1 MSSAMPKRQ
10 EIDVQLTWDTNLI
23 FPTDAAYSESLLTYK
38 QEVAAFE
45 ATFKGK
51 LTNLDTIVAA
61 LTAYEQL
68 VILDSRLSHYAT
80 LPLEVDKMNSQLA
93 RLANDYEATNAV
105 TQPQLSFLTTELG
118 LLPQELLEEVSK
130 SQPQWASFIADIIR
144 QKPYQLDPLQEEI
157 LATLTPTFSQP
168 YTNYGTTKFEDM
180 TFADFEAG
188 GVTYGNSYVLFE
200 NDYEISHDTDIRRKS
215 ADSFY
220 ATLRRYKN
228 TTAATYLSHIKNEQI
243 LARLRGFDST
253 IDYLLHQQNVS
264 RDLFDRQI
272 DVIMKELAPH
282 MRRYVKLVAKAHG
295 LDTITHADLKISLP
309 SAFNQRIT
317 PEESK
322 QFLIDC
328 LGILGTD
335 YVQMIE
341 ESFDK
346 RWIDFAQNEG
356 KATGGFCATLYDGPS
371 YILLSWTG
379 LMNEVLVLAHELG
392 HAGHFQLA
400 KKQSVLN
407 YEPSLYFIEA
417 PSTANEVLTCNTLL
431 KNNSNPDFQA
441 YLISELISRTYFHNM
456 VTHLL
461 EAAFQREVYTRLDR
475 DEYLN
480 GDILCQIKLDVIKQ
494 FWGEDFAIGED
505 AGLIWMRQPHYYI
518 GLYPYTY
525 SAGLTIGTAM
535 AKQLEEN
542 PEEVVE
548 KWLETLSLGASLS
561 AQDLAKHA
569 GVDVS
574 TDKPLKDTI
583 AYVGSLVD
591 KLEQLVTPS

>member
-1 MSSAMPKRQ
+1 MTTAIPKRQ
-10 EIDVQLTWDTNLI
+10 DVHADLKWDTSLIYATKDTFRQALKEYQEQVANFETQFKGQLT
-23 FPTDAAYSESLLTYK
+23 S
-38 QEVAAFE
+38 VA
-45 ATFKGK
+45 
-51 LTNLDTIVAA
+51 TIVEA
-61 LTAYEQL
+61 LQVYEDL
-68 VILDSRLSHYAT
+68 LRIDSRLLHYAF
-80 LPLEVDKMNSQLA
+80 LNLDVDKMNTELA
-93 RLANDYEATNAV
+93 TLSNEYDLASAV
-105 TQPQLSFLTTELG
+105 IRTQLSFIETELG
-118 LLPQELLEEVSK
+118 LQTDDLLKEVIAQKPEWTSFLENIIRTKPHQLPQ
-130 SQPQWASFIADIIR
+130 
-144 QKPYQLDPLQEEI
+144 LQEEL
-157 LATLTPTFSQP
+157 LANLAPTFQQAYS
-168 YTNYGTTKFEDM
+168 NYETTKFEDM
-180 TFADFEAG
+180 TFDSFEAG
-188 GVTYGNSYVLFE
+188 GKTYPNSYVLFE
-200 NDYEISHDTDIRRKS
+200 NDYEMSHDTELRRKS
-215 ADSFY
+215 AESFY
-220 ATLRRYKN
+220 ATLRKYKN
-228 TTAATYLSHIKNEQI
+228 TTAANYLAHVKKEQI
-243 LARLRGFDST
+243 EAKLRGFDST
-253 IDYLLHQQNVS
+253 IDYLLFQQNIS

-282 MRRYVKLVAKAHG
+282 MRRYVKLMAKAHG
-295 LDTITHADLKISLP
+295 LEKITHADLKISLP
-309 SAFNQRIT
+309 SEHNQRIT

-328 LGILGTD
+328 LGFLGED
-335 YVQMIE
+335 YVKMIE
-341 ESFDK
+341 RAFDE

-356 KATGGFCATLYDGPS
+356 KSTGGYCATLYDGPS

-400 KKQSVLN
+400 KKQSILN

-431 KNNSNPDFQA
+431 KNNDDPDFKA

-461 EAAFQREVYTRLDR
+461 EAALQREVYTRMDN

-480 GDILCQIKLDVIKQ
+480 GDILCDIKLNLLKE
-494 FWGEDFAIGED
+494 FWGEDFEIGED
-505 AGLIWMRQPHYYI
+505 AGLIWMRQPHYYM

-542 PEEVVE
+542 PEKVVAT
-548 KWLETLSLGASLS
+548 WLETLSLGASLS
-561 AQDLAKHA
+561 AQELAQHA

-591 KLEQLVTPS
+591 QLETLI

>member
-1 MSSAMPKRQ
+1 MSTAMPKRH
-10 EIDVQLTWDTNLI
+10 EIDVQLTWNTNLI
-23 FPTDAAYSESLLTYK
+23 FPDNQAYKDALATYK
-38 QEVAAFE
+38 KQVENFE
-45 ATFKGK
+45 ASYKGK
-51 LTNLDTIVAA
+51 LTTLETIVAA
-61 LTAYEQL
+61 LKEYEGL
-68 VILDSRLSHYAT
+68 AILESKLSHYAF
-80 LPLEVDKMNSQLA
+80 LPLEVDKMNTELA
-93 RLANDYEATNAV
+93 SLSNDFDLTIAYTI
-105 TQPQLSFLTTELG
+105 PKLSFLHTELS
-118 LLPQELLEEVSK
+118 LLDQDVLESVITD
-130 SQPQWASFIADIIR
+130 QPQWKSYIQNIIR
-144 QKPYQLDPLQEEI
+144 QKPYQLHPLQEEL
-157 LATLTPTFSQP
+157 LANFAPTFGQP
-168 YTNYGTTKFEDM
+168 YNNYGVTKFEDM
-180 TFADFEAG
+180 TFDSFEANG
-188 GVTYGNSYVLFE
+188 ETLGNSYVLFE
-200 NDYEISHDTDIRRKS
+200 NDYELSHDTEIRRNS
-215 ADSFY
+215 AAGFY
-220 ATLRRYKN
+220 STLKKYKN

-243 LARLRGFDST
+243 EARLRGFDNT
-253 IDYLLHQQNVS
+253 IDFLLHSQNIS

-295 LDTITHADLKISLP
+295 LDKITHADLKISLP
-309 SAFNQRIT
+309 SEYNQRIT

-328 LGILGTD
+328 LGILGED
-335 YVQMIE
+335 YVKMIE
-341 ESFDK
+341 QSFDE

-400 KKQSVLN
+400 KKQSVLS

-431 KNNSNPDFQA
+431 KKDQDPGFQA

-461 EAAFQREVYTRLDR
+461 EAAFQREVYTRLDN

-480 GDILCQIKLDVIKQ
+480 GDILCQIKLDIIKE
-494 FWGEDFAIGED
+494 FWGDDFEIGDD

-574 TDKPLKDTI
+574 TDQPLKETI
-583 AYVGSLVD
+583 AYVGSLID
-591 KLEQLVTPS
+591 KLESLI

>member
-1 MSSAMPKRQ
+1 MTNAMPKRQ
-10 EIDVQLTWDTNLI
+10 EIDVHLTWDTSLI
-23 FPTDAAYSESLLTYK
+23 YPSQQAY
-38 QEVAAFE
+38 QE
-45 ATFKGK
+45 
-51 LTNLDTIVAA
+51 A
-61 LTAYEQL
+61 LTAYKIQVEQFENNYKDKL
-68 VILDSRLSHYAT
+68 TSIEVIIQALKEYERIQTINSKLSHYAF
-80 LPLEVDKMNSQLA
+80 LNLDVDKMNADLA
-93 RLANDYEATNAV
+93 SLANDYQVTIATSYPKIAFLQ
-105 TQPQLSFLTTELG
+105 TQLT
-118 LLPQELLEEVSK
+118 LLDETLLNQVSAK
-130 SQPQWASFIADIIR
+130 EPQWTSYIKEIIR
-144 QKPYQLDPLQEEI
+144 QKPHQLHPLQEEV
-157 LATLTPTFSQP
+157 LANFAPSFEQP
-168 YTNYGTTKFEDM
+168 YRNYETTKFEDM
-180 TFADFEAG
+180 TFDNFIANG
-188 GVTYGNSYVLFE
+188 QSYGNSYVLFE
-200 NDYEISHDTDIRRKS
+200 NDYEISHDSELRRNA

-220 ATLRRYKN
+220 STLRKYKN
-228 TTAATYLSHIKNEQI
+228 TTAADYLSHIKNEQI
-243 LARLRGFDST
+243 KAKLRGFDST
-253 IDYLLHQQNVS
+253 IDYLLFGQNVS

-282 MRRYVKLVAKAHG
+282 MRRYVKLVAKAHD

-309 SAFNQRIT
+309 SDFNQRIT

-328 LGILGTD
+328 LGILGAD
-335 YVQMIE
+335 YIKMIE
-341 ESFDK
+341 QAFEE

-356 KATGGFCATLYDGPS
+356 KATGGYCATLYDGPS

-400 KKQSVLN
+400 KKQSILN

-431 KNNSNPDFQA
+431 KQNQDPAFQA

-461 EAAFQREVYTRLDR
+461 EAAFQREVYTRLDK

-480 GDILCQIKLDVIKQ
+480 GDILCQIKLDIIKE
-494 FWGEDFAIGED
+494 FWGEDFEIGDD
-505 AGLIWMRQPHYYI
+505 AGLIWMRQPHYYM

-535 AKQLEEN
+535 AKQLEEQ
-542 PEEVVE
+542 PKAVVG

-591 KLEQLVTPS
+591 KLEELI

>member
-1 MSSAMPKRQ
+1 MTNAMPKRQ
-10 EIDVQLTWDTNLI
+10 DIDASLTWDTSLI
-23 FPTDAAYSESLLTYK
+23 YPSHQAYQEALAAYKVQVEQFEHHYK
-38 QEVAAFE
+38 D
-45 ATFKGK
+45 K
-51 LTNLDTIVAA
+51 LTSVEVVIEA
-61 LTAYEQL
+61 LKEYEA
-68 VILDSRLSHYAT
+68 IRIIDSKLSHYAF
-80 LPLEVDKMNSQLA
+80 LNLDVDKMNTELAALANEYQITMATSYPKVAFLQTQLA
-93 RLANDYEATNAV
+93 
-105 TQPQLSFLTTELG
+105 
-118 LLPQELLEEVSK
+118 LLEDDMLSQVSAK
-130 SQPQWASFIADIIR
+130 EPQWTSYINDILR
-144 QKPYQLDPLQEEI
+144 QKPHQLHPLQEEL
-157 LATLTPTFSQP
+157 LANFAPTFEQP
-168 YTNYGTTKFEDM
+168 YRQYETTKFEDM
-180 TFADFEAG
+180 TFDNFTANG
-188 GVTYGNSYVLFE
+188 QSYGNSYVLFE
-200 NDYEISHDTDIRRKS
+200 NDYEISHDTEIRRN
-215 ADSFY
+215 AAASFY
-220 ATLRRYKN
+220 STLKKYKN
-228 TTAATYLSHIKNEQI
+228 TTAADYLSHIKNEQI
-243 LARLRGFDST
+243 EARLRGFNST
-253 IDYLLHQQNVS
+253 IDYLLFSQHVS

-309 SAFNQRIT
+309 SDFNQRIT

-328 LGILGTD
+328 LGILGDD
-335 YVQMIE
+335 YIKMIE
-341 ESFDK
+341 QAFDE

-356 KATGGFCATLYDGPS
+356 KATGGYCATLYDGPS

-407 YEPSLYFIEA
+407 YDPSLYFIEA

-431 KNNSNPDFQA
+431 KQNQDPAFQA

-480 GDILCQIKLDVIKQ
+480 GEILCQIKLDIIRE
-494 FWGEDFAIGED
+494 FWGQDFEIGEE

-542 PEEVVE
+542 PEAVVE

-574 TDKPLKDTI
+574 TDKPLRDTI

-591 KLEQLVTPS
+591 RLEELM

>member
-1 MSSAMPKRQ
+1 MTNAMPKRQ
-10 EIDVQLTWDTNLI
+10 EIDAQLTWDTSLI
-23 FPTDAAYSESLLTYK
+23 YPSHKAYQEGLAAYKAQVEQFENDYK
-38 QEVAAFE
+38 D
-45 ATFKGK
+45 K
-51 LTNLDTIVAA
+51 LTSAEMIIKALKEYEVISTIN
-61 LTAYEQL
+61 
-68 VILDSRLSHYAT
+68 SKLSHYA
-80 LPLEVDKMNSQLA
+80 LLNLDVDKMNTELAALANEYEVTMASSYPKVAFLSTQLA
-93 RLANDYEATNAV
+93 LLDEAV
-105 TQPQLSFLTTELG
+105 LR
-118 LLPQELLEEVSK
+118 EVSAK
-130 SQPQWASFIADIIR
+130 EPQWTSYIEDILR
-144 QKPYQLDPLQEEI
+144 QKPHQLHPLQEEL
-157 LATLTPTFSQP
+157 LANFAPTFAQS
-168 YTNYGTTKFEDM
+168 YRNYETTKFEDM
-180 TFADFEAG
+180 TFENFTANG
-188 GVTYGNSYVLFE
+188 QSYGNSYVLFE
-200 NDYEISHDTDIRRKS
+200 NDYEISHDTEIRRNS
-215 ADSFY
+215 AASFY
-220 ATLRRYKN
+220 STLRKYKN
-228 TTAATYLSHIKNEQI
+228 TTAADYLSHIKNEQI
-243 LARLRGFDST
+243 EAKLRGFDST
-253 IDYLLHQQNVS
+253 IDFLLHSQNVS

-295 LDTITHADLKISLP
+295 LDKITHADLKISLP
-309 SAFNQRIT
+309 SDFNQRIT

-328 LGILGTD
+328 LGILGED
-335 YVQMIE
+335 YVKMIE
-341 ESFDK
+341 QAFDE

-356 KATGGFCATLYDGPS
+356 KATGGYCATLYDGPS

-400 KKQSVLN
+400 KKQSILN
-407 YEPSLYFIEA
+407 YDPSLYFIEA

-431 KNNSNPDFQA
+431 KQNQDPAFQA

-461 EAAFQREVYTRLDR
+461 EAAFQREVYTRLDN

-480 GDILCQIKLDVIKQ
+480 GDILCQIKLDIIKE
-494 FWGEDFAIGED
+494 FWGEDFEIGED
-505 AGLIWMRQPHYYI
+505 AGLIWMRQPHYYM

-542 PEEVVE
+542 PEAVVE
-548 KWLETLSLGASLS
+548 TWLETLSLGASLS
-561 AQDLAKHA
+561 AQELAKHA

-591 KLEQLVTPS
+591 KLEKLV

>member
-1 MSSAMPKRQ
+1 MSQAMPKRH

-23 FPTDAAYSESLLTYK
+23 FPDNQAYKDALASYKEQVEKFEKTYK
-38 QEVAAFE
+38 GQLIEKAS
-45 ATFKGK
+45 
-51 LTNLDTIVAA
+51 IVAA
-61 LTAYEQL
+61 LKEYEDL
-68 VILDSRLSHYAT
+68 SILLSKLDHYAF
-80 LPLEVDKMNSQLA
+80 LPLEVDKMNTELA
-93 RLANDYEATNAV
+93 SLANEYELVRAFAI
-105 TQPQLSFLTTELG
+105 PKLSFLDTELG
-118 LLPQELLEEVSK
+118 LLDEAVLNNLIAE
-130 SQPQWASFIADIIR
+130 QPQWKAFFEAIIR
-144 QKPYQLDPLQEEI
+144 QKPHQLHPLQEEL
-157 LATLTPTFSQP
+157 LANFAPTFGQP
-168 YTNYGTTKFEDM
+168 YNNYGVTKFEDM
-180 TFADFEAG
+180 TFENFEANG
-188 GVTYGNSYVLFE
+188 QTLGNSYVLFE
-200 NDYEISHDTDIRRKS
+200 NDYELSHDTEIRRNS
-215 ADSFY
+215 AAGFY
-220 ATLRRYKN
+220 STLKKYKN

-243 LARLRGFDST
+243 EARLRGFDNT
-253 IDYLLHQQNVS
+253 IDYLLHRQNVS

-295 LDTITHADLKISLP
+295 LEKITHADLKISLP
-309 SAFNQRIT
+309 SEFNQRIT

-328 LGILGTD
+328 LGILGDD
-335 YVQMIE
+335 YVKMIE
-341 ESFDK
+341 RSFDE

-400 KKQSVLN
+400 KKQSILS
-407 YEPSLYFIEA
+407 YDPSLYFIEA

-431 KNNSNPDFQA
+431 KNNQDPGFQA

-461 EAAFQREVYTRLDR
+461 EAAFQREVYTRLDNE
-475 DEYLN
+475 EYLN
-480 GDILCQIKLDVIKQ
+480 GDILCQIKLDVIKE
-494 FWGEDFAIGED
+494 FWGEDFEIGDD

-542 PEEVVE
+542 PEEVVD

-574 TDKPLKDTI
+574 TDQPLKETI

-591 KLEQLVTPS
+591 KLESLV

>member
-1 MSSAMPKRQ
+1 MTNAMPKRQ
-10 EIDVQLTWDTNLI
+10 DIDASLTWDTSLI
-23 FPTDAAYSESLLTYK
+23 YPSHQAYQEALAAYKVQVEQFEHHYK
-38 QEVAAFE
+38 D
-45 ATFKGK
+45 K
-51 LTNLDTIVAA
+51 LTSVEVVIEA
-61 LTAYEQL
+61 LKEYEA
-68 VILDSRLSHYAT
+68 IRITDSKLSHYAF
-80 LPLEVDKMNSQLA
+80 LNLDVDKMNTELAALANEYQITMATSYPKVAFLQTQLA
-93 RLANDYEATNAV
+93 
-105 TQPQLSFLTTELG
+105 
-118 LLPQELLEEVSK
+118 LLEDDMLSQVSAK
-130 SQPQWASFIADIIR
+130 EPQWTSYINDILR
-144 QKPYQLDPLQEEI
+144 QKPHQLHPLQEEL
-157 LATLTPTFSQP
+157 LANFAPTFEQP
-168 YTNYGTTKFEDM
+168 YRQYETTKFEDM
-180 TFADFEAG
+180 TFDNFTANG
-188 GVTYGNSYVLFE
+188 QSYGNSYVLFE
-200 NDYEISHDTDIRRKS
+200 NDYEISHDTEIRRN
-215 ADSFY
+215 AAASFY
-220 ATLRRYKN
+220 STLKKYKN
-228 TTAATYLSHIKNEQI
+228 TTAADYLSHIKNEQI
-243 LARLRGFDST
+243 EARLRGFNST
-253 IDYLLHQQNVS
+253 IDYLLFSQHVS

-309 SAFNQRIT
+309 SDFNQRIT

-328 LGILGTD
+328 LGILGDD
-335 YVQMIE
+335 YIKMIE
-341 ESFDK
+341 QAFDE

-356 KATGGFCATLYDGPS
+356 KATGGYCATLYDGPS

-407 YEPSLYFIEA
+407 YDPSLYFIEA

-431 KNNSNPDFQA
+431 KQNQDPAFQA

-480 GDILCQIKLDVIKQ
+480 GEILCQIKLDIIRE
-494 FWGEDFAIGED
+494 FWGQDFEIGEE

-542 PEEVVE
+542 PEAVVE

-574 TDKPLKDTI
+574 TDKPLRDTI

-591 KLEQLVTPS
+591 RLEELM

>member
-1 MSSAMPKRQ
+1 MTNAMPKRQ
-10 EIDVQLTWDTNLI
+10 DIDASLTWDTSLI
-23 FPTDAAYSESLLTYK
+23 YPSHQAYQKALAAYKVQVEQFEHHYK
-38 QEVAAFE
+38 D
-45 ATFKGK
+45 K
-51 LTNLDTIVAA
+51 LTSVEVVIEA
-61 LTAYEQL
+61 LKEYEA
-68 VILDSRLSHYAT
+68 IRITDSKLSHYAF
-80 LPLEVDKMNSQLA
+80 LNLDVDKMNTELAALANEYQITMATSYPKVAFLQTQLA
-93 RLANDYEATNAV
+93 
-105 TQPQLSFLTTELG
+105 
-118 LLPQELLEEVSK
+118 LLEDDMLSQVSAK
-130 SQPQWASFIADIIR
+130 EPQWTSYINDILR
-144 QKPYQLDPLQEEI
+144 QKPHQLHPLQEEL
-157 LATLTPTFSQP
+157 LANFAPTFEQP
-168 YTNYGTTKFEDM
+168 YRQYETTKFEDM
-180 TFADFEAG
+180 TFDNFTANG
-188 GVTYGNSYVLFE
+188 QSYGNSYVLFE
-200 NDYEISHDTDIRRKS
+200 NDYEISHDTEIRRN
-215 ADSFY
+215 AAASFY
-220 ATLRRYKN
+220 STLKKYKN
-228 TTAATYLSHIKNEQI
+228 TTAADYLSHIKNEQI
-243 LARLRGFDST
+243 EARLRGFNST
-253 IDYLLHQQNVS
+253 IDYLLFSQHVS

-309 SAFNQRIT
+309 SDFNQRIT

-328 LGILGTD
+328 LGILGDD
-335 YVQMIE
+335 YIKMIE
-341 ESFDK
+341 QAFDE

-356 KATGGFCATLYDGPS
+356 KATGGYCATLYDGPS

-407 YEPSLYFIEA
+407 YDPSLYFIEA

-431 KNNSNPDFQA
+431 KQNQDPAFQA

-480 GDILCQIKLDVIKQ
+480 GEILCQIKLDIIRE
-494 FWGEDFAIGED
+494 FWGQDFEIGEE

-542 PEEVVE
+542 PEAVVE

-574 TDKPLKDTI
+574 TDKPLRDTI

-591 KLEQLVTPS
+591 RLEELM

>member
-1 MSSAMPKRQ
+1 MSQAMPKRH

-23 FPTDAAYSESLLTYK
+23 FPDNQAYKDALASYKEQVEKFEKTYK
-38 QEVAAFE
+38 GQ
-45 ATFKGK
+45 
-51 LTNLDTIVAA
+51 LTEKASIVAA
-61 LTAYEQL
+61 LKEYEDL
-68 VILDSRLSHYAT
+68 SILLGKLDHYAF
-80 LPLEVDKMNSQLA
+80 LPLEVDKMNTELA
-93 RLANDYEATNAV
+93 SLANEYELVRAFAI
-105 TQPQLSFLTTELG
+105 PKLSFLDTELG
-118 LLPQELLEEVSK
+118 LLDEAVLNDLIAE
-130 SQPQWASFIADIIR
+130 QPQWKAFFEAIIR
-144 QKPYQLDPLQEEI
+144 QKPHQLHPLQEEL
-157 LATLTPTFSQP
+157 LANFAPTFDQP
-168 YTNYGTTKFEDM
+168 YNNYGVTKFEDM
-180 TFADFEAG
+180 TFDSFEANG
-188 GVTYGNSYVLFE
+188 QTYGNSYVLFE
-200 NDYEISHDTDIRRKS
+200 NDYEISHDTEIRRNS
-215 ADSFY
+215 AAGFY
-220 ATLRRYKN
+220 NTLKKYKN

-243 LARLRGFDST
+243 EARLRGFDTT
-253 IDYLLHQQNVS
+253 IDYLLHRQNVS

-295 LDTITHADLKISLP
+295 LEKITHADLKISLP
-309 SAFNQRIT
+309 SEFNQRIT

-328 LGILGTD
+328 LGILGDD
-335 YVQMIE
+335 YVKMIE
-341 ESFDK
+341 RSFDE

-400 KKQSVLN
+400 KKQSILS
-407 YEPSLYFIEA
+407 YDPSLYFIEA

-431 KNNSNPDFQA
+431 KNNQDPGFQA

-461 EAAFQREVYTRLDR
+461 EAAFQREVYTRLDN

-480 GDILCQIKLDVIKQ
+480 GDILCQIKLDVIKE
-494 FWGEDFAIGED
+494 FWGEDFEIGDD

-574 TDKPLKDTI
+574 TDQPLKETI

-591 KLEQLVTPS
+591 KLESLV

>member
-1 MSSAMPKRQ
+1 MSQAMPKRH

-23 FPTDAAYSESLLTYK
+23 FPDNQAYKDALASYKEQVEKFEKTYK
-38 QEVAAFE
+38 GQ
-45 ATFKGK
+45 
-51 LTNLDTIVAA
+51 LTEKASIVAA
-61 LTAYEQL
+61 LKEYEDL
-68 VILDSRLSHYAT
+68 SILLSKLDHYAF
-80 LPLEVDKMNSQLA
+80 LPLEVDKMNTELA
-93 RLANDYEATNAV
+93 SLANEYELVRAFAI
-105 TQPQLSFLTTELG
+105 PKLSFLDTELG
-118 LLPQELLEEVSK
+118 LLDEAVLNNLIAE
-130 SQPQWASFIADIIR
+130 QPQWKAFFEAIIR
-144 QKPYQLDPLQEEI
+144 QKPHQLHPLQEEL
-157 LATLTPTFSQP
+157 LANFAPTFGQP
-168 YTNYGTTKFEDM
+168 YNNYGVTKFEDM
-180 TFADFEAG
+180 TFENFEANG
-188 GVTYGNSYVLFE
+188 QTLGNSYVLFE
-200 NDYEISHDTDIRRKS
+200 NDYELSHDTEIRRNS
-215 ADSFY
+215 AAGFY
-220 ATLRRYKN
+220 STLKKYKN

-243 LARLRGFDST
+243 EARLRGFDNT
-253 IDYLLHQQNVS
+253 IDFLLHRQNVS

-295 LDTITHADLKISLP
+295 LDKITHADLKISLP
-309 SAFNQRIT
+309 SEYNQRIT

-328 LGILGTD
+328 LGILGED
-335 YVQMIE
+335 YVKMIE
-341 ESFDK
+341 QSFDE

-400 KKQSVLN
+400 KKQSILS
-407 YEPSLYFIEA
+407 YDPSLYFIEA

-431 KNNSNPDFQA
+431 KNNQDPGFQA

-461 EAAFQREVYTRLDR
+461 EAAFQREVYTRLDN

-480 GDILCQIKLDVIKQ
+480 GDILCQIKLDVIKE
-494 FWGEDFAIGED
+494 FWGEDFEIGDD

-561 AQDLAKHA
+561 AQELAKHA

-574 TDKPLKDTI
+574 TDQPLKETI

-591 KLEQLVTPS
+591 KLGSLV

>member
-1 MSSAMPKRQ
+1 MSTAMPKRH
-10 EIDVQLTWDTNLI
+10 EIDVQLTWNTNLI
-23 FPTDAAYSESLLTYK
+23 FPDNQAYKDALATYK
-38 QEVAAFE
+38 KQVENFE
-45 ATFKGK
+45 ASYKGK
-51 LTNLDTIVAA
+51 LTTLETIVAA
-61 LTAYEQL
+61 LKEYEGL
-68 VILDSRLSHYAT
+68 AILESKLSHYAF
-80 LPLEVDKMNSQLA
+80 LPLEVDKMNTELA
-93 RLANDYEATNAV
+93 SLSNDFDLTIAYTI
-105 TQPQLSFLTTELG
+105 PKLSFLHTELS
-118 LLPQELLEEVSK
+118 LLDQDVLESVITD
-130 SQPQWASFIADIIR
+130 QPQWKSYIQNIIR
-144 QKPYQLDPLQEEI
+144 QKPYQLHPLQEEL
-157 LATLTPTFSQP
+157 LANFAPTFGQP
-168 YTNYGTTKFEDM
+168 YNNYGVTKFEDM
-180 TFADFEAG
+180 TFDSFEANG
-188 GVTYGNSYVLFE
+188 ETLRNSYVLFE
-200 NDYEISHDTDIRRKS
+200 NDYELSHDTEIRHNS
-215 ADSFY
+215 AAGFY
-220 ATLRRYKN
+220 STLKKYKN

-243 LARLRGFDST
+243 EARLRGFDNT
-253 IDYLLHQQNVS
+253 IDFLLHSQNVS

-282 MRRYVKLVAKAHG
+282 MRRYVKLVANAHG
-295 LDTITHADLKISLP
+295 LDKITHADLKISLP
-309 SAFNQRIT
+309 SEYNQRIT

-328 LGILGTD
+328 LGILGED
-335 YVQMIE
+335 YVKMIE
-341 ESFDK
+341 QSFDE

-400 KKQSVLN
+400 KKQSVLS

-431 KNNSNPDFQA
+431 KNNQDPGFQA

-461 EAAFQREVYTRLDR
+461 EAAFQREVYTRLDN

-480 GDILCQIKLDVIKQ
+480 GDILCQIKLDIIKE
-494 FWGEDFAIGED
+494 FWGEDFEIGDD

-574 TDKPLKDTI
+574 TDQPLKETI

-591 KLEQLVTPS
+591 KLESLI

>member
-1 MSSAMPKRQ
+1 MSTAMPKRH
-10 EIDVQLTWDTNLI
+10 EIDVQLTWNTNLI
-23 FPTDAAYSESLLTYK
+23 FPDNQAYKDALATYK
-38 QEVAAFE
+38 KQVENFE
-45 ATFKGK
+45 ASYKGK
-51 LTNLDTIVAA
+51 LTTLETIVAA
-61 LTAYEQL
+61 LKEYEGL
-68 VILDSRLSHYAT
+68 AILESKLSHYAF
-80 LPLEVDKMNSQLA
+80 LPLEVDKMNTELA
-93 RLANDYEATNAV
+93 SLSNDFDLTIAYTI
-105 TQPQLSFLTTELG
+105 PKLSFLHTELS
-118 LLPQELLEEVSK
+118 LLDQDVLESVITD
-130 SQPQWASFIADIIR
+130 QPQWKSYIQNIIR
-144 QKPYQLDPLQEEI
+144 QKPYQLHPLQEEL
-157 LATLTPTFSQP
+157 LANFAPTFGQP
-168 YTNYGTTKFEDM
+168 YNNYGVTKFEDM
-180 TFADFEAG
+180 TFDSFEANG
-188 GVTYGNSYVLFE
+188 ETLGNSYVLFE
-200 NDYEISHDTDIRRKS
+200 NDYELSHDTEIRRNS
-215 ADSFY
+215 AAGFY
-220 ATLRRYKN
+220 STLKKYKN

-243 LARLRGFDST
+243 EARLRGFDNT
-253 IDYLLHQQNVS
+253 TDFLLHSQNVS

-295 LDTITHADLKISLP
+295 LDKITHADLKISLP
-309 SAFNQRIT
+309 SEYNQRIT

-328 LGILGTD
+328 LGILGED
-335 YVQMIE
+335 YVKMIE
-341 ESFDK
+341 QSFDE

-400 KKQSVLN
+400 KKQSVLS

-431 KNNSNPDFQA
+431 KNNQDPDFQA

-461 EAAFQREVYTRLDR
+461 EAAFQREVYTRLDN

-480 GDILCQIKLDVIKQ
+480 GDILCQIKLDIIKE
-494 FWGEDFAIGED
+494 FWGDDFEIGDD

-574 TDKPLKDTI
+574 TDQPLKETI

-591 KLEQLVTPS
+591 KLESLI

>member
-1 MSSAMPKRQ
+1 MSTAMPKRH
-10 EIDVQLTWDTNLI
+10 EIDVQLTWNTNLI
-23 FPTDAAYSESLLTYK
+23 FPDNQAYKDALATYK
-38 QEVAAFE
+38 KQVENFE
-45 ATFKGK
+45 ASYKGK
-51 LTNLDTIVAA
+51 LTTLETIVAA
-61 LTAYEQL
+61 LKEYEGL
-68 VILDSRLSHYAT
+68 AILESKLSHYAF
-80 LPLEVDKMNSQLA
+80 LPLEVDKMNTELA
-93 RLANDYEATNAV
+93 SLSNDFDLTIAYTI
-105 TQPQLSFLTTELG
+105 PKLSFLHTELS
-118 LLPQELLEEVSK
+118 LLDQDVLESVITD
-130 SQPQWASFIADIIR
+130 QPQWKSYIQNIIR
-144 QKPYQLDPLQEEI
+144 QKPYQLHPLQEEL
-157 LATLTPTFSQP
+157 LANFAPTFGQP
-168 YTNYGTTKFEDM
+168 YNNYGVTKFEDM
-180 TFADFEAG
+180 TFDSFEANG
-188 GVTYGNSYVLFE
+188 ETLRNNYVLFE
-200 NDYEISHDTDIRRKS
+200 NDYELSHDTEIRRNS
-215 ADSFY
+215 AAGFY
-220 ATLRRYKN
+220 STLKKYKN

-243 LARLRGFDST
+243 EARLRGFDNT
-253 IDYLLHQQNVS
+253 IDFLLHSQNVS

-295 LDTITHADLKISLP
+295 LDKITHADLKISLP
-309 SAFNQRIT
+309 SEYNQRIT

-328 LGILGTD
+328 LGILGED
-335 YVQMIE
+335 YVKMIE
-341 ESFDK
+341 QSFDE

-400 KKQSVLN
+400 KKQSVLS

-431 KNNSNPDFQA
+431 KNNQDPGFQA

-461 EAAFQREVYTRLDR
+461 EAAFQREVYTRLDN

-480 GDILCQIKLDVIKQ
+480 GDILCQIKLDIIKE
-494 FWGEDFAIGED
+494 FWGDDFEIGDD

-574 TDKPLKDTI
+574 TDQPLKETI

-591 KLEQLVTPS
+591 KLESLI

>member
-1 MSSAMPKRQ
+1 MSQAMPKRH

-23 FPTDAAYSESLLTYK
+23 FPDNQAYKDALASYKEQVEKFEKTYK
-38 QEVAAFE
+38 GQ
-45 ATFKGK
+45 
-51 LTNLDTIVAA
+51 LTEKASIVAA
-61 LTAYEQL
+61 LKEYEDL
-68 VILDSRLSHYAT
+68 SILLSKLDHYAF
-80 LPLEVDKMNSQLA
+80 LPLEVDKMNTELA
-93 RLANDYEATNAV
+93 SLANEYELVRAFAI
-105 TQPQLSFLTTELG
+105 PKLSFLDTELG
-118 LLPQELLEEVSK
+118 LLDEAVLNNLIAE
-130 SQPQWASFIADIIR
+130 QPQWKAFFEAIIR
-144 QKPYQLDPLQEEI
+144 QKPHQLHPLQEEL
-157 LATLTPTFSQP
+157 LANFAPTFGQP
-168 YTNYGTTKFEDM
+168 YNNYGVTKFEDM
-180 TFADFEAG
+180 TFENFEANG
-188 GVTYGNSYVLFE
+188 QTLGNSYVLFE
-200 NDYEISHDTDIRRKS
+200 NDYELSHDTEIRRNS
-215 ADSFY
+215 AAGFY
-220 ATLRRYKN
+220 STLKKYKN

-243 LARLRGFDST
+243 EARLRGFDNT
-253 IDYLLHQQNVS
+253 IDFLLHRQNVS

-295 LDTITHADLKISLP
+295 LDKITHADLKISLP
-309 SAFNQRIT
+309 SEYNQRIT

-328 LGILGTD
+328 LGILGED
-335 YVQMIE
+335 YVKMIE
-341 ESFDK
+341 QSFDE

-392 HAGHFQLA
+392 HAGHFQWA
-400 KKQSVLN
+400 KKQSVLS

-431 KNNSNPDFQA
+431 KNNQDPGFQA

-461 EAAFQREVYTRLDR
+461 EAAFQREVYTRLDN

-480 GDILCQIKLDVIKQ
+480 GDILCQIKLDVIKE
-494 FWGEDFAIGED
+494 FWGEDFEIGDD

-574 TDKPLKDTI
+574 TDQPLKETI

-591 KLEQLVTPS
+591 KLESLV

>member
-1 MSSAMPKRQ
+1 MSQAMPKRH

-23 FPTDAAYSESLLTYK
+23 FPDNQAYKDALASYKEQVEKFEKTYK
-38 QEVAAFE
+38 GQ
-45 ATFKGK
+45 
-51 LTNLDTIVAA
+51 LTEKASIVAA
-61 LTAYEQL
+61 LKEYEDL
-68 VILDSRLSHYAT
+68 SILLSKLDHYSF
-80 LPLEVDKMNSQLA
+80 LPLEVDKMNTELA
-93 RLANDYEATNAV
+93 SLANEYELVRAFAI
-105 TQPQLSFLTTELG
+105 PKLSFLDTELG
-118 LLPQELLEEVSK
+118 LLDEAVLKDLIAE
-130 SQPQWASFIADIIR
+130 QPQWKAFFEAIIR
-144 QKPYQLDPLQEEI
+144 QKPHQLHPLQEEL
-157 LATLTPTFSQP
+157 LANFVPTFGQP
-168 YTNYGTTKFEDM
+168 YNNYGVTKFEDM
-180 TFADFEAG
+180 TFDSFEANG
-188 GVTYGNSYVLFE
+188 QTYGNSYVLFE
-200 NDYEISHDTDIRRKS
+200 NDYEISHDTE
-215 ADSFY
+215 
-220 ATLRRYKN
+220 LRRNSAAGFYNTLKKYKN

-243 LARLRGFDST
+243 EARLRGFDTT
-253 IDYLLHQQNVS
+253 IDYLLHRQNVS

-295 LDTITHADLKISLP
+295 LEKITHADLKISLP
-309 SAFNQRIT
+309 SEFNQRIT

-328 LGILGTD
+328 LGILGED
-335 YVQMIE
+335 YVKMIE
-341 ESFDK
+341 QSFDE

-392 HAGHFQLA
+392 HAGHFQWA
-400 KKQSVLN
+400 KKQSVLS

-431 KNNSNPDFQA
+431 KNNQDPGFQA

-461 EAAFQREVYTRLDR
+461 EAAFQREVYTRLDN

-480 GDILCQIKLDVIKQ
+480 GDILCQIKLDVIKE
-494 FWGEDFAIGED
+494 FWGEDFEIGDD

-574 TDKPLKDTI
+574 TDQPLKETI

-591 KLEQLVTPS
+591 KLESLV

>member
-1 MSSAMPKRQ
+1 MTNAMPKRQ
-10 EIDVQLTWDTNLI
+10 EIDKKLTWDTSLI
-23 FPTDAAYSESLLTYK
+23 YKSPVEYRQALQDFKEMVSQFES
-38 QEVAAFE
+38 Q
-45 ATFKGK
+45 FKGK
-51 LTNLDTIVAA
+51 LTDSQTITSA
-61 LTAYEQL
+61 LKRFEECL
-68 VILDSRLSHYAT
+68 IVSSRLMHYSF
-80 LPLEVDKMNSQLA
+80 LKLDVDKMNVELA
-93 RLANDYEATNAV
+93 ALANECEIVFAETE
-105 TQPQLSFLTTELG
+105 PRFSFLETELG
-118 LLPQELLEEVSK
+118 LQDKNLLKQVISE
-130 SQPQWASFIADIIR
+130 QPQWTSYLENILR
-144 QKPYQLDPLQEEI
+144 QKPHQLTPDQEEL
-157 LATLTPTFSQP
+157 LANLAPTLRQAYNT
-168 YTNYGTTKFEDM
+168 YETTKFEDM
-180 TFADFEAG
+180 TFADFTANDQNFK
-188 GVTYGNSYVLFE
+188 NSYVLFE
-200 NDYEISHDTDIRRKS
+200 NDYEISHDTEIRRNS
-215 ADSFY
+215 AKSFY
-220 ATLRRYKN
+220 QTLRAYKN
-228 TTAATYLSHIKNEQI
+228 TTASTYLAHVKNEQI
-243 LARLRGFDST
+243 QAKLRGFDST
-253 IDYLLHQQNVS
+253 IDYLLFQQNVS

-272 DVIMKELAPH
+272 DVIMADLAPH
-282 MRRYVKLVAKAHG
+282 MRRFVKLMAKSHG
-295 LDTITHADLKISLP
+295 LENITHADLKISLP
-309 SAFNQRIT
+309 SDFNKRIT

-322 QFLIDC
+322 QFLMDC
-328 LGILGTD
+328 LGILGED
-335 YVQMIE
+335 YVKMIE
-341 ESFDK
+341 QSFDE

-356 KATGGFCATLYDGPS
+356 KATGGYCATLYDGPS

-400 KKQSVLN
+400 KKQSILN

-431 KNNSNPDFQA
+431 KQNADNPGFQS

-461 EAAFQREVYTRLDR
+461 EAAFQREVYTRMDN

-480 GDILCQIKLDVIKQ
+480 GDILCDIKLSILKE
-494 FWGEDFAIGED
+494 FWGEDFEIGED

-535 AKQLEEN
+535 AKQLEEK
-542 PEEVVE
+542 PEQVVE
-548 KWLETLSLGASLS
+548 TWLETLSLGASLS

-591 KLEQLVTPS
+591 QLEALI

>member
-1 MSSAMPKRQ
+1 MSTAMPKRH
-10 EIDVQLTWDTNLI
+10 EIDVQLTWNTNLI
-23 FPTDAAYSESLLTYK
+23 FPDNQAYKDALATYK
-38 QEVAAFE
+38 KQVENFE
-45 ATFKGK
+45 ASYKGK
-51 LTNLDTIVAA
+51 LTTLETIVVA
-61 LTAYEQL
+61 LKEYEGL
-68 VILDSRLSHYAT
+68 AILESKLSHYAF
-80 LPLEVDKMNSQLA
+80 LPLEVDKMNTELA
-93 RLANDYEATNAV
+93 SLSNDFDLTIAYTI
-105 TQPQLSFLTTELG
+105 PKLSFLHTELS
-118 LLPQELLEEVSK
+118 LLDQDVLESVITD
-130 SQPQWASFIADIIR
+130 QPQWKSYIQNIIR
-144 QKPYQLDPLQEEI
+144 QKPYQLHPLQEEL
-157 LATLTPTFSQP
+157 LANFAPTFGQP
-168 YTNYGTTKFEDM
+168 YNNYGVTKFEDM
-180 TFADFEAG
+180 TFDSFEANG
-188 GVTYGNSYVLFE
+188 ETLGNSYVLFE
-200 NDYEISHDTDIRRKS
+200 NDYELSHDTEIRRNS
-215 ADSFY
+215 AAGFY
-220 ATLRRYKN
+220 STLKKYKN

-243 LARLRGFDST
+243 EARLRGFDNT
-253 IDYLLHQQNVS
+253 IDFLLHSQNVS

-295 LDTITHADLKISLP
+295 LDKITHADLKISLP
-309 SAFNQRIT
+309 SEYNQRIT

-328 LGILGTD
+328 LGILGED
-335 YVQMIE
+335 YVKMIE
-341 ESFDK
+341 QSFDE

-400 KKQSVLN
+400 KKQSVLS

-431 KNNSNPDFQA
+431 KNNQDPGFQA

-461 EAAFQREVYTRLDR
+461 EAAFQREVYTRLDN

-480 GDILCQIKLDVIKQ
+480 GDILCQIKLDIIKE
-494 FWGEDFAIGED
+494 FWGDDFEIGDD
-505 AGLIWMRQPHYYI
+505 AGLTWMRQPHYYI

-574 TDKPLKDTI
+574 TDQPLKETI

-591 KLEQLVTPS
+591 KLESLI

>member
-1 MSSAMPKRQ
+1 MNM
-10 EIDVQLTWDTNLI
+10 EL
-23 FPTDAAYSESLLTYK
+23 
-38 QEVAAFE
+38 
-45 ATFKGK
+45 
-51 LTNLDTIVAA
+51 AA
-61 LTAYEQL
+61 L
-68 VILDSRLSHYAT
+68 
-80 LPLEVDKMNSQLA
+80 
-93 RLANDYEATNAV
+93 ANECEIVFAETE
-105 TQPQLSFLTTELG
+105 PRFSFLETELG
-118 LLPQELLEEVSK
+118 LQDENLLKQVISE
-130 SQPQWASFIADIIR
+130 QPQWTSYLENILR
-144 QKPYQLDPLQEEI
+144 QKPHQLTPDQEEL
-157 LATLTPTFSQP
+157 LANLAPTLRQAYNT
-168 YTNYGTTKFEDM
+168 YETTKFEDM
-180 TFADFEAG
+180 TFADFTANDQNFK
-188 GVTYGNSYVLFE
+188 NSYVLFE
-200 NDYEISHDTDIRRKS
+200 NDYEISHDTEIRRNS
-215 ADSFY
+215 AKSFY
-220 ATLRRYKN
+220 QTLRAYKN
-228 TTAATYLSHIKNEQI
+228 TTASTYLAHVKNEQI
-243 LARLRGFDST
+243 QAKLRGFDST
-253 IDYLLHQQNVS
+253 IDYLLFQQNVS

-272 DVIMKELAPH
+272 DVIMTDLAPH
-282 MRRYVKLVAKAHG
+282 MRRFVKLMAKSHG
-295 LDTITHADLKISLP
+295 LENITHADLKISLP
-309 SAFNQRIT
+309 SDFNKRIT

-322 QFLIDC
+322 QFLMDC
-328 LGILGTD
+328 LGILGED
-335 YVQMIE
+335 YVKMIE
-341 ESFDK
+341 QSFDE

-356 KATGGFCATLYDGPS
+356 KATGGYCATLYDGPS

-400 KKQSVLN
+400 KKQSILN

-431 KNNSNPDFQA
+431 KQNADNPGFQS

-461 EAAFQREVYTRLDR
+461 EAAFQREVYTRMDN

-480 GDILCQIKLDVIKQ
+480 GDILCDIKLSILKE
-494 FWGEDFAIGED
+494 FWGEDFEIGED

-535 AKQLEEN
+535 AKQLEEK
-542 PEEVVE
+542 PEQVVE
-548 KWLETLSLGASLS
+548 TWLETLSLGASLS

-591 KLEQLVTPS
+591 QLEALI

>member
-1 MSSAMPKRQ
+1 MSNAMPKRH
-10 EIDVQLTWDTNLI
+10 EIDVQLTWNTNLI
-23 FPTDAAYSESLLTYK
+23 FPDNLAYKDALATYK
-38 QEVAAFE
+38 KQVENFEVSY
-45 ATFKGK
+45 KGK
-51 LTNLDTIVAA
+51 LTTLETIVAA
-61 LTAYEQL
+61 LKEYEGL
-68 VILDSRLSHYAT
+68 AILESKLSHYAF
-80 LPLEVDKMNSQLA
+80 LPLEVDKMNTELA
-93 RLANDYEATNAV
+93 SLSNDFDLTIAYTI
-105 TQPQLSFLTTELG
+105 PKLSFLQTELS
-118 LLPQELLEEVSK
+118 LLDQDVLESVIAD
-130 SQPQWASFIADIIR
+130 QPQWKSYIQNIIR
-144 QKPYQLDPLQEEI
+144 QKPYQLHPLQEEL
-157 LATLTPTFSQP
+157 LANFAPTFGQP
-168 YTNYGTTKFEDM
+168 YNNYGVTKFEDM
-180 TFADFEAG
+180 TFDSFEANG
-188 GVTYGNSYVLFE
+188 ETLGNSYVLFE
-200 NDYEISHDTDIRRKS
+200 NDYELSHDTEIRRNS
-215 ADSFY
+215 AAGFY
-220 ATLRRYKN
+220 STLKKYKN

-243 LARLRGFDST
+243 EARLRGFDNT
-253 IDYLLHQQNVS
+253 IDFLLHSQNVS

-295 LDTITHADLKISLP
+295 LDKITHADLKISLP
-309 SAFNQRIT
+309 SEYNQRIT

-328 LGILGTD
+328 LGILGED
-335 YVQMIE
+335 YVKMIE
-341 ESFDK
+341 QSFDE

-400 KKQSVLN
+400 KKQSVLS

-431 KNNSNPDFQA
+431 KNNQDPGFQA

-461 EAAFQREVYTRLDR
+461 EAAFQREVYTRLDN

-480 GDILCQIKLDVIKQ
+480 GDILCQIKLDIIKE
-494 FWGEDFAIGED
+494 FWGEDFEIGDD

-535 AKQLEEN
+535 AKQLEEH

-561 AQDLAKHA
+561 AQDLAQHA

-574 TDKPLKDTI
+574 TDQPLKETI

-591 KLEQLVTPS
+591 KLESLI

>member
-1 MSSAMPKRQ
+1 MSTAMPKRH
-10 EIDVQLTWDTNLI
+10 EIDVQLTWNTNLI
-23 FPTDAAYSESLLTYK
+23 FPDNQAYKDALATYK
-38 QEVAAFE
+38 KQVENFE
-45 ATFKGK
+45 ASYKGK
-51 LTNLDTIVAA
+51 LTTLETIVAA
-61 LTAYEQL
+61 LKEYEGL
-68 VILDSRLSHYAT
+68 AILESKLSHYAF
-80 LPLEVDKMNSQLA
+80 LPLEVDKMNTELA
-93 RLANDYEATNAV
+93 SLSNDFDLTIAYTI
-105 TQPQLSFLTTELG
+105 PKLSFLHTELS
-118 LLPQELLEEVSK
+118 LLDQDVLESVITD
-130 SQPQWASFIADIIR
+130 QPQWKSYIQNIIR
-144 QKPYQLDPLQEEI
+144 QKPYQLHPLQEEL
-157 LATLTPTFSQP
+157 LANLAPIFGQP
-168 YTNYGTTKFEDM
+168 YNNYGVTKFEDM
-180 TFADFEAG
+180 TFDSFEANG
-188 GVTYGNSYVLFE
+188 ETLGNSYVLFE
-200 NDYEISHDTDIRRKS
+200 NDYELSHDTEIRRNS
-215 ADSFY
+215 AAGFY
-220 ATLRRYKN
+220 STLKKYKN

-243 LARLRGFDST
+243 EARLRGFDNT
-253 IDYLLHQQNVS
+253 IDFLLHSQNIS

-295 LDTITHADLKISLP
+295 LDKITHADLKISLP
-309 SAFNQRIT
+309 SEYNQRIT

-328 LGILGTD
+328 LGILGED
-335 YVQMIE
+335 YVKMIE
-341 ESFDK
+341 QSFDE

-400 KKQSVLN
+400 KKQSVLS

-431 KNNSNPDFQA
+431 KNNQDPGFQA

-461 EAAFQREVYTRLDR
+461 EAAFQREVYTRLDN

-480 GDILCQIKLDVIKQ
+480 GDILCQIKLDIIKE
-494 FWGEDFAIGED
+494 FWGDDFEIGDD

-574 TDKPLKDTI
+574 TDQPLKETI
-583 AYVGSLVD
+583 AYVGSLID
-591 KLEQLVTPS
+591 KLESLI

>member
-1 MSSAMPKRQ
+1 MSNAMPKRH
-10 EIDVQLTWDTNLI
+10 EIDVQLTWNTNLI
-23 FPTDAAYSESLLTYK
+23 FPDNQAYKDALATYK
-38 QEVAAFE
+38 KQVENFE
-45 ATFKGK
+45 ASYKGK
-51 LTNLDTIVAA
+51 LTTLETIVAA
-61 LTAYEQL
+61 LKEYEGL
-68 VILDSRLSHYAT
+68 AILESKLSHYAF
-80 LPLEVDKMNSQLA
+80 LPLEVDKMNTELA
-93 RLANDYEATNAV
+93 SLSNDFDLTIAYTI
-105 TQPQLSFLTTELG
+105 PKLSFLHTELS
-118 LLPQELLEEVSK
+118 LLDQDVLESVITD
-130 SQPQWASFIADIIR
+130 QPQWKSYIQNIIR
-144 QKPYQLDPLQEEI
+144 QKPYQLHPLQEEL
-157 LATLTPTFSQP
+157 LANLAPIFGQP
-168 YTNYGTTKFEDM
+168 YNNYGVTKFEDM
-180 TFADFEAG
+180 TFDSFEANG
-188 GVTYGNSYVLFE
+188 ETLGNSYVLFE
-200 NDYEISHDTDIRRKS
+200 NDYELSHDTEIRRNS
-215 ADSFY
+215 AAGFY
-220 ATLRRYKN
+220 STLKKYKN

-243 LARLRGFDST
+243 EARLRGFDNT
-253 IDYLLHQQNVS
+253 IDFLLHSQNVS

-282 MRRYVKLVAKAHG
+282 MRRYVKLVAKTHG
-295 LDTITHADLKISLP
+295 LDKITHADLKISLP
-309 SAFNQRIT
+309 SEYNQRIT

-328 LGILGTD
+328 LGILGED
-335 YVQMIE
+335 YVKMIE
-341 ESFDK
+341 QSFDE

-400 KKQSVLN
+400 KKQSVLS

-431 KNNSNPDFQA
+431 KNNQDPGFQA

-461 EAAFQREVYTRLDR
+461 EAAFQREVYTRLDN

-480 GDILCQIKLDVIKQ
+480 GDILCQIKLDIIKE
-494 FWGEDFAIGED
+494 FWGDDFEIGDD

-574 TDKPLKDTI
+574 TDQPLKETI

-591 KLEQLVTPS
+591 KLESLI

>member
-1 MSSAMPKRQ
+1 MSTAMPKRH
-10 EIDVQLTWDTNLI
+10 EIDVQLTWNTNLI
-23 FPTDAAYSESLLTYK
+23 FPDNQAYKDALATYK
-38 QEVAAFE
+38 KQVENFE
-45 ATFKGK
+45 ASYKGK
-51 LTNLDTIVAA
+51 LTTLKTIVAA
-61 LTAYEQL
+61 LKEYEGL
-68 VILDSRLSHYAT
+68 AILESKLSHYAF
-80 LPLEVDKMNSQLA
+80 LPLEVDKMNTELA
-93 RLANDYEATNAV
+93 SLSNDFDLTIAYTI
-105 TQPQLSFLTTELG
+105 PKLSFLHTELS
-118 LLPQELLEEVSK
+118 LLDQDVLESVITD
-130 SQPQWASFIADIIR
+130 QPQWKSYIQNIIR
-144 QKPYQLDPLQEEI
+144 QKPYQLHPLQEEL
-157 LATLTPTFSQP
+157 LANLAPIFGQP
-168 YTNYGTTKFEDM
+168 YNNYGVTKFEDM
-180 TFADFEAG
+180 TFDSFEANG
-188 GVTYGNSYVLFE
+188 ETLGNSYVLFE
-200 NDYEISHDTDIRRKS
+200 NDYELSHDTEIRRNS
-215 ADSFY
+215 AAGFY
-220 ATLRRYKN
+220 STLKKYKN

-243 LARLRGFDST
+243 EARLRGFDNT
-253 IDYLLHQQNVS
+253 IDFLLHSQNIS

-282 MRRYVKLVAKAHG
+282 MRRYVKLVANAHG
-295 LDTITHADLKISLP
+295 LDKITHADLKISLP
-309 SAFNQRIT
+309 SEYNQRIT

-328 LGILGTD
+328 LGILGED
-335 YVQMIE
+335 YVKMIE
-341 ESFDK
+341 QSFDE

-400 KKQSVLN
+400 KKQSVLS

-431 KNNSNPDFQA
+431 KNNQDPGFQA

-461 EAAFQREVYTRLDR
+461 EAAFQREVYTRLDN

-480 GDILCQIKLDVIKQ
+480 GDILCQIKLDIIKE
-494 FWGEDFAIGED
+494 FWGDDFEIGDD

-574 TDKPLKDTI
+574 TDQPLKETI
-583 AYVGSLVD
+583 AYVGSLID
-591 KLEQLVTPS
+591 KLESLI

>member
-1 MSSAMPKRQ
+1 MSTAMPKRH
-10 EIDVQLTWDTNLI
+10 EIDVQLTWNTNLI
-23 FPTDAAYSESLLTYK
+23 FPDNQAYKDALATYK
-38 QEVAAFE
+38 KQVENFE
-45 ATFKGK
+45 ASYKGK
-51 LTNLDTIVAA
+51 LTTLETIVAA
-61 LTAYEQL
+61 LKEYEGL
-68 VILDSRLSHYAT
+68 AILESKLSHYAF
-80 LPLEVDKMNSQLA
+80 LPLEVDKMNTELA
-93 RLANDYEATNAV
+93 SLSNDFDLTIAYTI
-105 TQPQLSFLTTELG
+105 PKLSFLHTELS
-118 LLPQELLEEVSK
+118 LLDQDVLESVITD
-130 SQPQWASFIADIIR
+130 QPQWKSYIQNIIR
-144 QKPYQLDPLQEEI
+144 QKPYQLHPLQEEL
-157 LATLTPTFSQP
+157 LANLAPIFGQP
-168 YTNYGTTKFEDM
+168 YNNYGVTKFEDM
-180 TFADFEAG
+180 TFDSFEANG
-188 GVTYGNSYVLFE
+188 ETLRNSYVLFE
-200 NDYEISHDTDIRRKS
+200 NDYELSHDTEIRHNS
-215 ADSFY
+215 AAGFY
-220 ATLRRYKN
+220 STLKKYKN

-243 LARLRGFDST
+243 EARLRGFDNT
-253 IDYLLHQQNVS
+253 IDFLLHSQNVS

-295 LDTITHADLKISLP
+295 LDKITHADLKISLP
-309 SAFNQRIT
+309 SEYNQRIT

-328 LGILGTD
+328 LGILGED
-335 YVQMIE
+335 YVKMIE
-341 ESFDK
+341 QSFDE

-400 KKQSVLN
+400 KKQSVLS

-431 KNNSNPDFQA
+431 KNNQDPGFQA

-461 EAAFQREVYTRLDR
+461 EAAFQREVYTRLDN

-480 GDILCQIKLDVIKQ
+480 GDILCQIKLDIIKE
-494 FWGEDFAIGED
+494 FWGDDFEIGDD

-574 TDKPLKDTI
+574 TDQPLKETI

-591 KLEQLVTPS
+591 KLESLI

>member
-1 MSSAMPKRQ
+1 MSNAMPKRH
-10 EIDVQLTWDTNLI
+10 EIDVQLTWNTNLI
-23 FPTDAAYSESLLTYK
+23 FPDNQAYKDALATYK
-38 QEVAAFE
+38 KQVENFE
-45 ATFKGK
+45 ASYKGK
-51 LTNLDTIVAA
+51 LTTLETIVAA
-61 LTAYEQL
+61 LKEYEAL
-68 VILDSRLSHYAT
+68 AILESKLSHYAF
-80 LPLEVDKMNSQLA
+80 LPLEVDKMNTELA
-93 RLANDYEATNAV
+93 SLSNDFDLTIAYTI
-105 TQPQLSFLTTELG
+105 PKLSFLHTELS
-118 LLPQELLEEVSK
+118 LLDQDVLESVITD
-130 SQPQWASFIADIIR
+130 QPQWKSYIQNIIR
-144 QKPYQLDPLQEEI
+144 QKPYQLHPLQEEL
-157 LATLTPTFSQP
+157 LANFAPTFSQP
-168 YTNYGTTKFEDM
+168 YNNYGVTKFEDM
-180 TFADFEAG
+180 TFDSFEANG
-188 GVTYGNSYVLFE
+188 ETLRNSYVLFE
-200 NDYEISHDTDIRRKS
+200 NDYELSHDTEIRRNS
-215 ADSFY
+215 AAGFY
-220 ATLRRYKN
+220 STLKKYKN

-243 LARLRGFDST
+243 EARLRGFDNT
-253 IDYLLHQQNVS
+253 IDFLLHSQNVS

-295 LDTITHADLKISLP
+295 LDKITHADLKISLP
-309 SAFNQRIT
+309 SEYNQRIT

-328 LGILGTD
+328 LGILGED
-335 YVQMIE
+335 YVKMIE
-341 ESFDK
+341 QSFDE

-400 KKQSVLN
+400 KKQSVLS

-431 KNNSNPDFQA
+431 KNNQDPGFQA

-461 EAAFQREVYTRLDR
+461 EAAFQREVYTRLDN

-480 GDILCQIKLDVIKQ
+480 GDILCQIKLDIIKE
-494 FWGEDFAIGED
+494 FWGDDFEIGDD

-542 PEEVVE
+542 PEEVGE

-574 TDKPLKDTI
+574 TDQPLKETI

-591 KLEQLVTPS
+591 KLESLI

>member
-1 MSSAMPKRQ
+1 MSTAMPKRH
-10 EIDVQLTWDTNLI
+10 EIDVQLTWNTNLI
-23 FPTDAAYSESLLTYK
+23 FPDNQAYKDALATYK
-38 QEVAAFE
+38 KQVENFE
-45 ATFKGK
+45 ASYKGK
-51 LTNLDTIVAA
+51 LTTLETIVAA
-61 LTAYEQL
+61 LKEYEGL
-68 VILDSRLSHYAT
+68 AILESKLSHYAF
-80 LPLEVDKMNSQLA
+80 LPLEVDKMNTELA
-93 RLANDYEATNAV
+93 SLSNDFDLTIAYTI
-105 TQPQLSFLTTELG
+105 PKLSFLHTELT
-118 LLPQELLEEVSK
+118 LLDQDVLESVITD
-130 SQPQWASFIADIIR
+130 QPQWKSYIQNIIR
-144 QKPYQLDPLQEEI
+144 QKPYQLHPLQEEL
-157 LATLTPTFSQP
+157 LANFAPTFSQP
-168 YTNYGTTKFEDM
+168 YNNYGVTKFEDM
-180 TFADFEAG
+180 TFDSFEANG
-188 GVTYGNSYVLFE
+188 ETLGNSYVLFE
-200 NDYEISHDTDIRRKS
+200 NDYELSHDTEIRRNS
-215 ADSFY
+215 AAGFY
-220 ATLRRYKN
+220 STLKKYKN

-243 LARLRGFDST
+243 EARLRGFDNT
-253 IDYLLHQQNVS
+253 IDFLLHSQNVS

-295 LDTITHADLKISLP
+295 LGKITHADLKISLP
-309 SAFNQRIT
+309 SEYNQRIT

-328 LGILGTD
+328 LGILGED
-335 YVQMIE
+335 YVKMIE
-341 ESFDK
+341 QSFDE

-400 KKQSVLN
+400 KKQSVLS

-431 KNNSNPDFQA
+431 KNNQDPGFQA

-461 EAAFQREVYTRLDR
+461 EAAFQREVYTRLDN

-480 GDILCQIKLDVIKQ
+480 GDILCQIKLDIIKE
-494 FWGEDFAIGED
+494 FWGDDFEIGDD

-548 KWLETLSLGASLS
+548 KWLETLSFGASLS

-574 TDKPLKDTI
+574 TDQPLKETI

-591 KLEQLVTPS
+591 KLESLI

>member
-1 MSSAMPKRQ
+1 MTNAMPKRQ
-10 EIDVQLTWDTNLI
+10 DIDASLTWDTSLI
-23 FPTDAAYSESLLTYK
+23 YPSHQAYQEALAAYKVQVEQFEHHYK
-38 QEVAAFE
+38 D
-45 ATFKGK
+45 K
-51 LTNLDTIVAA
+51 LTSVEVVIEA
-61 LTAYEQL
+61 LKEYEA
-68 VILDSRLSHYAT
+68 IRITDSKLSHYAF
-80 LPLEVDKMNSQLA
+80 LNLDVDKMNTELAALANEYQITMATSYPKVAFLQTQLA
-93 RLANDYEATNAV
+93 
-105 TQPQLSFLTTELG
+105 
-118 LLPQELLEEVSK
+118 LLEDDMLSQVSAK
-130 SQPQWASFIADIIR
+130 EPQWTSYINDILR
-144 QKPYQLDPLQEEI
+144 QKPHQLHPLQEEL
-157 LATLTPTFSQP
+157 LANFAPTFEQP
-168 YTNYGTTKFEDM
+168 YRQYETTKFEDM
-180 TFADFEAG
+180 TFDNFTANG
-188 GVTYGNSYVLFE
+188 QSYGNSYVLFE
-200 NDYEISHDTDIRRKS
+200 NDYEISHDTEIRRN
-215 ADSFY
+215 AAASFY
-220 ATLRRYKN
+220 STLKKYKN
-228 TTAATYLSHIKNEQI
+228 TTAADYLSHIKNEQI
-243 LARLRGFDST
+243 EARLRGFNST
-253 IDYLLHQQNVS
+253 IDYLLFSQHVS

-309 SAFNQRIT
+309 SDFNQRIT

-328 LGILGTD
+328 LGILGDD
-335 YVQMIE
+335 YIKMIE
-341 ESFDK
+341 QAFDE

-356 KATGGFCATLYDGPS
+356 KATGGYCATLYDGPS

-407 YEPSLYFIEA
+407 YDPSLYFIEA
-417 PSTANEVLTCNTLL
+417 PSTTNEVLTCNTLL
-431 KNNSNPDFQA
+431 KQNQDSAFQA

-480 GDILCQIKLDVIKQ
+480 GEILCQIKLDIIRE
-494 FWGEDFAIGED
+494 FWGQDFEIGEE

-542 PEEVVE
+542 PEAVVE

-574 TDKPLKDTI
+574 TDKPLRDTI
-583 AYVGSLVD
+583 TYVGSLVD
-591 KLEQLVTPS
+591 RLEELM

>member
-1 MSSAMPKRQ
+1 MSNAMPKRH
-10 EIDVQLTWDTNLI
+10 EIDVQLTWNTNLI
-23 FPTDAAYSESLLTYK
+23 FPDNQAYKDALATYK
-38 QEVAAFE
+38 KQVENFE
-45 ATFKGK
+45 ASYKGK
-51 LTNLDTIVAA
+51 LTTLETIVAA
-61 LTAYEQL
+61 LKEYEGL
-68 VILDSRLSHYAT
+68 AILESKLSHYAF
-80 LPLEVDKMNSQLA
+80 LPLEVDKMNTELA
-93 RLANDYEATNAV
+93 SLSNDFDLTIAYTI
-105 TQPQLSFLTTELG
+105 PKLSFLHTELS
-118 LLPQELLEEVSK
+118 LLDQDVLESVITD
-130 SQPQWASFIADIIR
+130 QPQWKSYIQNIIR
-144 QKPYQLDPLQEEI
+144 QKPYQLHPLQEEL
-157 LATLTPTFSQP
+157 LANLAPIFGQP
-168 YTNYGTTKFEDM
+168 YNNYGVTKFEDM
-180 TFADFEAG
+180 TFDSFEANG
-188 GVTYGNSYVLFE
+188 ETLGNSYVLFE
-200 NDYEISHDTDIRRKS
+200 NDYELSHDTEIRRNS
-215 ADSFY
+215 AAGFY
-220 ATLRRYKN
+220 STLKKYKN

-243 LARLRGFDST
+243 EARLRGFDNT
-253 IDYLLHQQNVS
+253 IDFLLHSQNVS

-295 LDTITHADLKISLP
+295 LDKITHADLKISLP
-309 SAFNQRIT
+309 SEYNQRIT

-328 LGILGTD
+328 LGILGED
-335 YVQMIE
+335 YVKMIE
-341 ESFDK
+341 QSFDE

-400 KKQSVLN
+400 KKQSVLS

-431 KNNSNPDFQA
+431 KNNQDPGFQA

-461 EAAFQREVYTRLDR
+461 EAAFQREVYTRLDN

-480 GDILCQIKLDVIKQ
+480 GDILCQIKLDIIKE
-494 FWGEDFAIGED
+494 FWGDDFEIGDD

-574 TDKPLKDTI
+574 TDQPLKETI
-583 AYVGSLVD
+583 AYVGSLID
-591 KLEQLVTPS
+591 KLESLI

>member
-1 MSSAMPKRQ
+1 MSTAMPKRH
-10 EIDVQLTWDTNLI
+10 EIDVQLTWNTNLI
-23 FPTDAAYSESLLTYK
+23 FPDNQAYKDALATYK
-38 QEVAAFE
+38 KQVENFE
-45 ATFKGK
+45 ASYKGK
-51 LTNLDTIVAA
+51 LTTHETIVAA
-61 LTAYEQL
+61 LKEYEGL
-68 VILDSRLSHYAT
+68 AILESKLSHYAF
-80 LPLEVDKMNSQLA
+80 LPLEVDKMNTELA
-93 RLANDYEATNAV
+93 SLSNDFDLTIAYTI
-105 TQPQLSFLTTELG
+105 PKLSFLHTELS
-118 LLPQELLEEVSK
+118 LLDQDVLESVITD
-130 SQPQWASFIADIIR
+130 QPQWKSYIQNIIR
-144 QKPYQLDPLQEEI
+144 QKPYQLHPLQEEL
-157 LATLTPTFSQP
+157 LANFAPTFGQP
-168 YTNYGTTKFEDM
+168 YNNYGVTKFEDM
-180 TFADFEAG
+180 TFDSFEANG
-188 GVTYGNSYVLFE
+188 ETLRNSYVLFE
-200 NDYEISHDTDIRRKS
+200 NDYELSHDTEIRHNS
-215 ADSFY
+215 AAGFY
-220 ATLRRYKN
+220 STLKKYKN

-243 LARLRGFDST
+243 EARLRGFDNT
-253 IDYLLHQQNVS
+253 IDFLLHSQNVS

-282 MRRYVKLVAKAHG
+282 MRRYVKLVANAHG
-295 LDTITHADLKISLP
+295 LDKITHADLKISLP
-309 SAFNQRIT
+309 SEYNQRIT

-328 LGILGTD
+328 LGILGED
-335 YVQMIE
+335 YVKMIE
-341 ESFDK
+341 QSFDE

-400 KKQSVLN
+400 KKQSVLS

-431 KNNSNPDFQA
+431 KNNQDPGFQA

-461 EAAFQREVYTRLDR
+461 EAAFQREVYTRLDN

-480 GDILCQIKLDVIKQ
+480 GDILCQIKLDIIKE
-494 FWGEDFAIGED
+494 FWGDDFEIGDD

-574 TDKPLKDTI
+574 TDQPLKETI

-591 KLEQLVTPS
+591 KLESLI

>member
-1 MSSAMPKRQ
+1 MSTAMPKRH
-10 EIDVQLTWDTNLI
+10 EIDVQLTWNTNLI
-23 FPTDAAYSESLLTYK
+23 FPDNQAYKDALATYK
-38 QEVAAFE
+38 KQVENFE
-45 ATFKGK
+45 ASYKGK
-51 LTNLDTIVAA
+51 LTTLETIVAA
-61 LTAYEQL
+61 LKEYEGL
-68 VILDSRLSHYAT
+68 AILESKLSHYAF
-80 LPLEVDKMNSQLA
+80 LPLEVDKMNTELA
-93 RLANDYEATNAV
+93 SLSNDFDLTIAYTI
-105 TQPQLSFLTTELG
+105 PKLSFLHTELS
-118 LLPQELLEEVSK
+118 LLDQDVLESVITD
-130 SQPQWASFIADIIR
+130 QPQWKSYIQNIIR
-144 QKPYQLDPLQEEI
+144 QKPYQLHPLQEEL
-157 LATLTPTFSQP
+157 LANFAPTFGQP
-168 YTNYGTTKFEDM
+168 YNNYGVTKFEDM
-180 TFADFEAG
+180 TFDSFEANG
-188 GVTYGNSYVLFE
+188 ETLRNSYVLFE
-200 NDYEISHDTDIRRKS
+200 NDYELSHDTEIRRNS
-215 ADSFY
+215 AAGFY
-220 ATLRRYKN
+220 STLKKYKN

-243 LARLRGFDST
+243 EARLRGFDNT
-253 IDYLLHQQNVS
+253 IDFLLHSQNVS

-295 LDTITHADLKISLP
+295 LDKITHADLKISLP
-309 SAFNQRIT
+309 SEYNQRIT

-328 LGILGTD
+328 LGILGED
-335 YVQMIE
+335 YVKMIE
-341 ESFDK
+341 QSFDE
-346 RWIDFAQNEG
+346 RLIDFAQNEG

-400 KKQSVLN
+400 KKQSVLS

-431 KNNSNPDFQA
+431 KNNQDPGFQA

-461 EAAFQREVYTRLDR
+461 EAAFQREVYTRLDN

-480 GDILCQIKLDVIKQ
+480 GDILCQIKLDIIKE
-494 FWGEDFAIGED
+494 FWGDDFEIGDD

-542 PEEVVE
+542 PAEVVE

-574 TDKPLKDTI
+574 TDQPLKETI

-591 KLEQLVTPS
+591 KLESLF

>member
-1 MSSAMPKRQ
+1 MSNAMPKRH
-10 EIDVQLTWDTNLI
+10 EIDVQLTWNTNLI
-23 FPTDAAYSESLLTYK
+23 FPDNQAYKDALATYK
-38 QEVAAFE
+38 KQVENFE
-45 ATFKGK
+45 ASYKGK
-51 LTNLDTIVAA
+51 LTTLETIVAA
-61 LTAYEQL
+61 LKEYEGL
-68 VILDSRLSHYAT
+68 AILESKLSHYAF
-80 LPLEVDKMNSQLA
+80 LPLEVDKMNTELA
-93 RLANDYEATNAV
+93 SLSNDFDLTIAYTI
-105 TQPQLSFLTTELG
+105 PKLSFLHTELS
-118 LLPQELLEEVSK
+118 LLDQDVLESVITD
-130 SQPQWASFIADIIR
+130 QPQWKSYIQNIIR
-144 QKPYQLDPLQEEI
+144 QKPYQLHPLQEEL
-157 LATLTPTFSQP
+157 LANFAPTFGQP
-168 YTNYGTTKFEDM
+168 YNNYGVTKFEDM
-180 TFADFEAG
+180 TFDSFEANG
-188 GVTYGNSYVLFE
+188 ETHRNSYVLFE
-200 NDYEISHDTDIRRKS
+200 NDYELSHDTEIRRNS
-215 ADSFY
+215 AAGFY
-220 ATLRRYKN
+220 STLKKYKN

-243 LARLRGFDST
+243 EARLRGFDNT
-253 IDYLLHQQNVS
+253 IDFLLHSQNVS

-295 LDTITHADLKISLP
+295 LDKITHADLKISLP
-309 SAFNQRIT
+309 SEYNQRIT

-328 LGILGTD
+328 LGILGED
-335 YVQMIE
+335 YVKMIE
-341 ESFDK
+341 QSFDE

-400 KKQSVLN
+400 KKQSVLS

-431 KNNSNPDFQA
+431 KNNQDSGFQA

-461 EAAFQREVYTRLDR
+461 EAAFQREVYTRLDN

-480 GDILCQIKLDVIKQ
+480 GDILCQIKLDIIKE
-494 FWGEDFAIGED
+494 FWGDDFEIGD
-505 AGLIWMRQPHYYI
+505 DSGLIWMRQPHYYI

-574 TDKPLKDTI
+574 TDQPLKETI

-591 KLEQLVTPS
+591 KLESLI